1 MFTST
6 RSFVAQF
13 LPPQCTPGTQMP
25 SWCTACQPLLLLN
38 HPKSK
43 GAAIKWPPRGAG
55 VPPIKKP
62 HSKAYLSVMVLY
74 GCGRVAADPKLFIC
88 RPASEL
94 CGGQIGL
101 KSAFYP
107 GSDRFIVDEQHLVPT
122 WISARRLVS
131 LLPFQIQC
139 WGNCCQLQ
147 SIANAL

>member
-1 MFTST
+1 MLPNFFPLSA
-6 RSFVAQF
+6 RPAPRCPPGAQ
-13 LPPQCTPGTQMP
+13 LGIE
-25 SWCTACQPLLLLN
+25 QPLLLLN

-122 WISARRLVS
+122 WISARSQLVS

>member
-25 SWCTACQPLLLLN
+25 SWCTAWQPLLLLN

-88 RPASEL
+88 RPVSAL
-94 CGGQIGL
+94 CSGQIGL

-107 GSDRFIVDEQHLVPT
+107 GSDRFIVDEQIWCQLGSRPEV
-122 WISARRLVS
+122 R
-131 LLPFQIQC
+131 LPFQIQC

>member
-1 MFTST
+1 MIVYEHTLVCCPIS
-6 RSFVAQF
+6 SPSVHA
-13 LPPQCTPGTQMP
+13 GTQMP
-25 SWCTACQPLLLLN
+25 SWCTAWQPLLLLN

-107 GSDRFIVDEQHLVPT
+107 GSDRFIVDLVPT